1 MCPTYKA
8 TRREAASPRAKA
20 NLLRAIIT
28 GTLDPASTYGDA
40 ATKTVTDYCIECGM
54 CAVECP
60 SNVNIPK
67 LMLEAKSKYREAH
80 RGSPTDVLLGHAEA
94 TSALGRRFARLAN
107 PLLSQPLAAPP
118 GASR

>member
-28 GTLDPASTYGDA
+28 GALDPASTYGEA

-80 RGSPTDVLLGHAEA
+80 RGSPTETAA
-94 TSALGRRFARLAN
+94 RPRRGRVGPGPPLRARW
-107 PLLSQPLAAPP
+107 PTRCCPSPWCAAWP
-118 GASR
+118 SR